1 MFFCSFPC
9 FTSSWSLFEG
19 TSTHFQ
25 GYILICSLSAKSV
38 RIYPGIPQDPFSCPY
53 WNNVSI
59 MGRRVPIPASPR
71 SNQGSKLEVAQ
82 PQLLQHPWNNW
93 RYRKIMGKSVVFA
106 MATVFC
112 WWQILYI
119 SLPTSKALIWC
130 CFFQMEGTMLMNVL
144 CESGRVI
151 FLVKL
156 GMVQLVFCFLFGW
169 KSRWPEICDNH
180 LALLYELLFAC
191 WIFNLQ
197 ILKR

>member
-1 MFFCSFPC
+1 M
-9 FTSSWSLFEG
+9 E
-19 TSTHFQ
+19 Q
-25 GYILICSLSAKSV
+25 
-38 RIYPGIPQDPFSCPY
+38 
-53 WNNVSI
+53 
-59 MGRRVPIPASPR
+59 
-71 SNQGSKLEVAQ
+71 LEV
-82 PQLLQHPWNNW
+82 PENHGKIGGFCYGHRFLLVTN
-93 RYRKIMGKSVVFA
+93 
-106 MATVFC
+106 
-112 WWQILYI
+112 
-119 SLPTSKALIWC
+119 SLHFSTNIKGIDLVL
-130 CFFQMEGTMLMNVL
+130 FFSDGGAMLMNVL